1 MKTEKNRKTATKLCL
16 IQWSRFQHVQI
27 KLEGSTL
34 FTGINGSGKST
45 ILDAMTYLLT
55 GNRQFNKAAKDKDR
69 TVLGYVRGDTRSNG
83 KNRYLRIGE
92 VVSYIAMEFYSS
104 VDDNTFVTGVCMESP
119 NETDCKSYWFVL
131 PDTQMEEIHFADIH
145 GKTMYVYPR
154 NQLTVKGKTVKMSL
168 FLSQEKGVAQIL
180 RALGLRCDV
189 GKYRSKILKM
199 MAFNPEN
206 NIDKFIQDCVLEPGK
221 IDSLKELREQKRKFE
236 QLKEMFHN
244 LELSRQKLEILEKK
258 TEEYEVKNRNYQ
270 IRKLM
275 LCYQQLCDRR
285 EEKENIIFRM
295 RALEDKL
302 ASSKKRKSGIE
313 SRLEQAEERRRIA
326 ESDDLIGGVENSIR
340 ALEEQLRR
348 LGEEISA
355 NETALAALLRMKGQL
370 EGMETWI
377 EEEIDLEPS
386 DMENIRRLQN
396 GNVDE
401 NLKRES
407 FLRISRR
414 ILNFRQQLC
423 ENKVH
428 IRDDVARFSQDMATR
443 EQDIKNLESNKMVL
457 PPEIEMAK
465 QVIAQEFQRK
475 GIQTEVRVFA
485 ELVKELKD
493 ESWRAAIETF
503 LGRKR
508 FYIIVEGEYC
518 EEAMRI
524 LQDKKLHQA
533 NVVITDKLPETGEEP
548 RSVAELLSIPNIY
561 ARRYANYLLNGIHR
575 CESLEELHE
584 HPKGGLMKNG
594 MLAKSYAVSMM
605 ELKKTRFYLGSDAI
619 KLQLVRLKEEQE
631 EERKSL
637 EVSRNRLQQT
647 DERIEE
653 IDAVEWKAEYYDF
666 DAPKKLQ
673 QNRIQQDTLQ
683 GQKEGLENNPEFIAV
698 MEEVKQ
704 AKKQCKE
711 IQEERDGVVGDIRE
725 CEDGL
730 KQEREKQKTIAGEIY
745 EAEQNYEEM
754 RLRFLELE
762 SSMLE
767 EYQKLRSKSDSCLV
781 IKEKTVRNLEAEREN
796 CIKEMENLQVAY
808 AKLAEI
814 DLNRRGVSFIP
825 FYRGQLK
832 DISNIRLEEVS
843 AKLAEQAKA
852 LESAFM
858 NDFVAEINEMA
869 SNARTEID
877 LINRELKQLPF
888 GSDTYRFVME
898 EKADRKDFFRICRK
912 MEELGSSEFYLAGSR
927 MDEELEH
934 DIQSFMNVILEE
946 EDEEEYTDYRRYFT
960 YDMRISTNQGN
971 EEIEADLSRK
981 QGSASN
987 GEKQTPYF
995 IILAASLMQC
1005 YPKNNC
1011 CVRLAFIDEAFSA
1024 LSRERI
1030 EQMVRYFEENH
1041 FQVIYAAPP
1050 EKIGSIGT
1058 FIQSTVSLVIT
1069 GRYTNMIEG
1078 LVKVNG
1084 ISEQ

>member
-1 MKTEKNRKTATKLCL
+1 M
-16 IQWSRFQHVQI
+16 
-27 KLEGSTL
+27 
-34 FTGINGSGKST
+34 
-45 ILDAMTYLLT
+45 
-55 GNRQFNKAAKDKDR
+55 
-69 TVLGYVRGDTRSNG
+69 
-83 KNRYLRIGE
+83 
-92 VVSYIAMEFYSS
+92 
-104 VDDNTFVTGVCMESP
+104 DDNTFVTGVCMESP

-131 PDTQMEEIHFADIH
+131 SDTKMEEIRFADIQ
-145 GKTMYVYPR
+145 GKTMCVYPR
-154 NQLTVKGKTVKMSL
+154 NQLTVKGKTVKMSS
-168 FLSQEKGVAQIL
+168 FMPQEKGVAQIL

-221 IDSLKELREQKRKFE
+221 IDSLKELREQKHKFE
-236 QLKEMFHN
+236 QLKELFHN

-270 IRKLM
+270 IRELM
-275 LCYQQLCDRR
+275 LFYQQLCDRR

-302 ASSKKRKSGIE
+302 DSAKKRKLGIE

-326 ESDDLIGGVENSIR
+326 ESNDLIGGVENSIR

-348 LGEEISA
+348 LVEQISS

-370 EGMETWI
+370 EGLEKWI
-377 EEEIDLEPS
+377 KEEIDFEPS
-386 DMENIRRLQN
+386 DVENIRRLQDE
-396 GNVDE
+396 NVDE

-407 FLRISRR
+407 FLRISGR
-414 ILNFRQQLC
+414 ILNFRQQL
-423 ENKVH
+423 EEDKVH
-428 IRDDVARFSQDMATR
+428 IQDDVARFRKDMETR

-457 PPEIEMAK
+457 PPEIETAK
-465 QVIAQEFQRK
+465 EVIAREFQRK
-475 GIQTEVRVFA
+475 GIRTEVRVFA

-508 FYIIVEGEYC
+508 FYIIVEGAYC

-533 NVVITDKLPETGEEP
+533 NIVITDKLPEAGEEP
-548 RSVAELLSIPNIY
+548 GSAAELLSIPNIY

-575 CESLEELHE
+575 CESLGELHA
-584 HPKGGLMKNG
+584 HPRGGLMKNG

-605 ELKKTRFYLGSDAI
+605 DMKKTRFYLGSDAI
-619 KLQLVRLKEEQE
+619 KLQLAQLKEEQE

-637 EVSRNRLQQT
+637 EASRNRLQQT
-647 DERIEE
+647 SEKIKE
-653 IDAVEWKAEYYDF
+653 IDDVEWKEERYDF

-673 QNRIQQDTLQ
+673 QNRIQRDTLQ
-683 GQKEGLENNPEFIAV
+683 GQKEGLENNPEFMAV

-704 AKKQCKE
+704 AREQCKE
-711 IQEERDGVVGDIRE
+711 IQAERDEVVGDIRG

-730 KQEREKQKTIAGEIY
+730 KQEGEKQKTIAGEIY
-745 EAEQNYEEM
+745 EAKQNYEEM

-767 EYQKLRSKSDSCLV
+767 EYQRLRSKSDSCLV
-781 IKEKTVRNLEAEREN
+781 IKEKTVGNLRAERDN

-832 DISNIRLEEVS
+832 EISNARLEEVS
-843 AKLAEQAKA
+843 AKLAEQAKT

-858 NDFVAEINEMA
+858 NDFVAEINEMV

-960 YDMRISTNQGN
+960 YDMRISTNQGD

-1005 YPKNNC
+1005 YPKSNC

-1030 EQMVRYFEENH
+1030 EQMVHYFEENH

>member
-16 IQWSRFQHVQI
+16 IQWSRFQNVQI

-83 KNRYLRIGE
+83 KNRYLRAGE
-92 VVSYIAMEFYSS
+92 VVSYIAMEFYSP
-104 VDDNTFVTGVCMESP
+104 VDDNTFVAGVCMESP

-131 PDTQMEEIHFADIH
+131 PDTQMAEIGFTDIQ
-145 GKTMYVYPR
+145 GKTLYVYPR
-154 NQLTVKGKTVKMSL
+154 NQLTVKGKTVKMSQ
-168 FLSQEKGVAQIL
+168 FMSQEKGVAQTL

-189 GKYRSKILKM
+189 AKYRSKILKM

-221 IDSLKELREQKRKFE
+221 IDSLKELREQKQKFE
-236 QLKEMFHN
+236 QLKGMFHN

-270 IRKLM
+270 IRELM
-275 LCYQQLCDRR
+275 LSYQQLCDRR

-302 ASSKKRKSGIE
+302 DSDRKRKSGIE
-313 SRLEQAEERRRIA
+313 SRLEQAEERLRIA
-326 ESDDLIGGVENSIR
+326 ENNDLIGGVKDSIR
-340 ALEEQLRR
+340 ALKEQLQR
-348 LGEEISA
+348 LGEEIGA
-355 NETALAALLRMKGQL
+355 NETALAVLLRMKEQL
-370 EGMETWI
+370 EGMQIWMEK
-377 EEEIDLEPS
+377 EIDFMPS
-386 DMENIRRLQN
+386 DEENIRRLLDE
-396 GNVDE
+396 NVDE

-407 FLRISRR
+407 FLRISGK
-414 ILNFRQQLC
+414 ILNFRQQL
-423 ENKVH
+423 EEDKVH
-428 IRDDVARFSQDMATR
+428 TKDDITRFNQNIAAR
-443 EQDIKNLESNKMVL
+443 EQNIKELESNKMVL
-457 PPEIEMAK
+457 PQEIAAAK
-465 QVIAQEFQRK
+465 QVIVREFQK
-475 GIQTEVRVFA
+475 QGIRTEVRVFA
-485 ELVKELKD
+485 ELVKEIKD
-493 ESWRAAIETF
+493 ESWREAIETF

-508 FYIIVEGEYC
+508 FYIIVDGDCC
-518 EEAMRI
+518 EEAIQI
-524 LQDKKLHQA
+524 LQDKKLHRV
-533 NVVITDKLPETGEEP
+533 NVVITDKLPETDEEP
-548 RSVAELLSIPNIY
+548 GSVAELLSIPNIY

-575 CESLEELHE
+575 CELLEELHE

-605 ELKKTRFYLGSDAI
+605 DMKKTRFYLGADAI
-619 KLQLVRLKEEQE
+619 KLQLAQLREEQE
-631 EERKSL
+631 AERKSL
-637 EVSRNRLQQT
+637 EVSRNRLQLT
-647 DERIEE
+647 NERIKE
-653 IDAVEWKAEYYDF
+653 IDAVEWKAERYDF
-666 DAPKKLQ
+666 GAPKKMR
-673 QNRIQQDTLQ
+673 QNKIQRDTLQ
-683 GQKEGLENNPEFIAV
+683 GQKETLENNPEFMAV
-698 MEEVKQ
+698 MEEVRQ
-704 AKKQCKE
+704 AREQWKE
-711 IQEERDGVVGDIRE
+711 IQNERDEVVGDIRG

-730 KQEREKQKTIAGEIY
+730 KREREKQKTIAGEIY
-745 EAEQNYEEM
+745 EAKQNYEEM

-762 SSMLE
+762 SAMLE
-767 EYQKLRSKSDSCLV
+767 EYQKLRSRSDSCLV
-781 IKEKTVRNLEAEREN
+781 IKEKTVRNLGAEREN
-796 CIKEMENLQVAY
+796 CIKEMENLQMAY

-832 DISNIRLEEVS
+832 EISNIKIEEVS
-843 AKLAEQAKA
+843 VKLAQQAKT

-869 SNARTEID
+869 SNARAEIE

-888 GSDTYRFVME
+888 GSDTYQFLME

-912 MEELGSSEFYLAGSR
+912 MEELGPAEFYLAGSR

-934 DIQSFMNVILEE
+934 DIQSFMEVILEE

-960 YDMRISTNQGN
+960 YNMRISTNQGD
-971 EEIEADLSRK
+971 EEIESDLSRK

-1005 YPKNNC
+1005 YPKSNC

-1078 LVKVNG
+1078 LVKVNE
-1084 ISEQ
+1084 ISE

>member
-1 MKTEKNRKTATKLCL
+1 MKPEKNRKTATKLCL
-16 IQWSRFQHVQI
+16 IQWSRFQKVQI

-83 KNRYLRIGE
+83 KNRYLRAGE
-92 VVSYIAMEFYSS
+92 VVSYIAMEFYSP
-104 VDDNTFVTGVCMESP
+104 VDDNTFVAGVCMESP

-131 PDTQMEEIHFADIH
+131 PDTRMEEIGFAQIQ
-145 GKTMYVYPR
+145 GKTLYVYPR
-154 NQLTVKGKTVKMSL
+154 SQLTVKGKTVKMSL
-168 FLSQEKGVAQIL
+168 FMSQEKGVAQTL
-180 RALGLRCDV
+180 RALGLRCDA
-189 GKYRSKILKM
+189 GKYRGKILKM

-206 NIDKFIQDCVLEPGK
+206 NIDKFIQDCVLEPGR
-221 IDSLKELREQKRKFE
+221 IDSLKELREQKQKFE
-236 QLKEMFHN
+236 QLKGMFHN

-258 TEEYEVKNRNYQ
+258 TEEYEAKNRNYQ
-270 IRKLM
+270 IRELM
-275 LCYQQLCDRR
+275 LSYQRLCDRR
-285 EEKENIIFRM
+285 EEKENIAFRM

-302 ASSKKRKSGIE
+302 DSNRKRKAGIE
-313 SRLEQAEERRRIA
+313 GRLEQAEERRRIA
-326 ESDDLIGGVENSIR
+326 ESNDFIGGVENSIR

-348 LGEEISA
+348 LEEEIIA
-355 NETALAALLRMKGQL
+355 NEAALAELLRMKAQL
-370 EGMETWI
+370 EELQAWM
-377 EEEIDLEPS
+377 EEETGLDPS
-386 DMENIRRLQN
+386 DMENIRRLQDE
-396 GNVDE
+396 NVDE

-407 FLRISRR
+407 FLRASGK
-414 ILNFRQQLC
+414 ILGFRQRLG
-423 ENKVH
+423 EDKVH
-428 IRDDVARFSQDMATR
+428 MQDHIAQLRQDMAAR

-457 PPEIEMAK
+457 PQEIEAAR
-465 QVIAQEFQRK
+465 QVIAQELQRR
-475 GIQTEVRVFA
+475 GIRTEVRVFA

-508 FYIIVEGEYC
+508 FFIIVEGEYC
-518 EEAMRI
+518 VEAMRI

-548 RSVAELLSIPNIY
+548 GSVAELLSIPNIY

-594 MLAKSYAVSMM
+594 MLAKSYAVTRM
-605 ELKKTRFYLGSDAI
+605 EMKKTRFYLGAAAI
-619 KLQLVRLKEEQE
+619 KLQLARLKEEQE
-631 EERKSL
+631 AEGKCL
-637 EVSRNRLQQT
+637 EGSRNRLRQAE
-647 DERIEE
+647 ERIKE
-653 IDAVEWKAEYYDF
+653 IDAVEWKAERYDF
-666 DAPKKLQ
+666 GAPGKIR
-673 QNRIQQDTLQ
+673 QNRIERDSLQ
-683 GQKEGLENNPEFIAV
+683 GQKEKLENNPEFMAV
-698 MEEVKQ
+698 MEEVTQ
-704 AKKQCKE
+704 AREQCKA
-711 IQEERDGVVGDIRE
+711 IQKERDEVIGDIRG

-730 KQEREKQKTIAGEIY
+730 KQEGEKQKAIAGEIY

-754 RLRFLELE
+754 RLAFLELE
-762 SSMLE
+762 SAMLE
-767 EYQKLRSKSDSCLV
+767 EYQKLRSRSDSCLV
-781 IKEKTVRNLEAEREN
+781 IKEKTVRNLGAEREN
-796 CIKEMENLQVAY
+796 CIKEMENLQMAY
-808 AKLAEI
+808 ARLAEI
-814 DLNRRGVSFIP
+814 DLSRRGVSFIP
-825 FYRGQLK
+825 FYRAQLK
-832 DISNIRLEEVS
+832 EISNVRLEEVS
-843 AKLAEQAKA
+843 ARLAEQAKT

-858 NDFVAEINEMA
+858 NDFVAEINEMV
-869 SNARTEID
+869 SNARTEIE

-898 EKADRKDFFRICRK
+898 EKADRKDFFRICRR

-927 MDEELEH
+927 TDEELEH
-934 DIQSFMNVILEE
+934 DIQSFMNVILDE

-960 YDMRISTNQGN
+960 YDMRISTNQGD

-1005 YPKNNC
+1005 YPKSNC

-1030 EQMVRYFEENH
+1030 EQMVRYFEENN

-1050 EKIGSIGT
+1050 EKIGSIGA

-1078 LVKVNG
+1078 LVKANG
-1084 ISEQ
+1084 VSGQ

>member
-1 MKTEKNRKTATKLCL
+1 MKTEKNRETATKLCL
-16 IQWSRFQHVQI
+16 IQWSRFQNVQI

-83 KNRYLRIGE
+83 KNRYLRAGE
-92 VVSYIAMEFYSS
+92 VVSYIAMEFYSP
-104 VDDNTFVTGVCMESP
+104 VDDNTFVAGVCMESP

-131 PDTQMEEIHFADIH
+131 PDTQMAEIGFTDIQ
-145 GKTMYVYPR
+145 GKTLYVYPR
-154 NQLTVKGKTVKMSL
+154 NQLTVKGKTVKMSQ
-168 FLSQEKGVAQIL
+168 FMSQEKGVAQTL

-189 GKYRSKILKM
+189 AKYRSKILKM

-221 IDSLKELREQKRKFE
+221 IDSLKELREQKQKFE
-236 QLKEMFHN
+236 QLKGMFHN

-270 IRKLM
+270 IRELM
-275 LCYQQLCDRR
+275 LSYQQLCDRR

-302 ASSKKRKSGIE
+302 DSDRKRKSGIE
-313 SRLEQAEERRRIA
+313 SRLEQAEERLRIA
-326 ESDDLIGGVENSIR
+326 ENNDLIGGVKDSIR
-340 ALEEQLRR
+340 ALKEQLQR
-348 LGEEISA
+348 LGEEIGA
-355 NETALAALLRMKGQL
+355 NETALAVLLRMKEQL
-370 EGMETWI
+370 EGMQIWMEKD
-377 EEEIDLEPS
+377 IDFMPS
-386 DMENIRRLQN
+386 DEENIRRLLDE
-396 GNVDE
+396 NVDE

-407 FLRISRR
+407 FLRISGK
-414 ILNFRQQLC
+414 ILNFRQQL
-423 ENKVH
+423 EEDKVH
-428 IRDDVARFSQDMATR
+428 TKDDITRFNQNIAAR
-443 EQDIKNLESNKMVL
+443 EQNIKELESNKMVL
-457 PPEIEMAK
+457 PQEIAAAK
-465 QVIAQEFQRK
+465 QVIVREFQK
-475 GIQTEVRVFA
+475 QGIRTEVRVFA
-485 ELVKELKD
+485 ELVKEIKD
-493 ESWRAAIETF
+493 ESWREAIETF

-508 FYIIVEGEYC
+508 FYIIVDGDCC
-518 EEAMRI
+518 EEAIQI
-524 LQDKKLHQA
+524 LQDKKLHRV
-533 NVVITDKLPETGEEP
+533 NVVITDKLPAADEEP
-548 RSVAELLSIPNIY
+548 GSVAELLSIPNIY

-575 CESLEELHE
+575 CESLKELHE

-605 ELKKTRFYLGSDAI
+605 DMKKTRFYLGADAI
-619 KLQLVRLKEEQE
+619 KLQLAQLREEQE
-631 EERKSL
+631 AERKSL
-637 EVSRNRLQQT
+637 EVSRNRLQLT
-647 DERIEE
+647 NERIKE
-653 IDAVEWKAEYYDF
+653 IDAVEWKAERYDF
-666 DAPKKLQ
+666 GAPKKMR
-673 QNRIQQDTLQ
+673 QNKIQRDTLQ
-683 GQKEGLENNPEFIAV
+683 GQKETLENNPEFMAV
-698 MEEVKQ
+698 MEEVRQ
-704 AKKQCKE
+704 AREQWKE
-711 IQEERDGVVGDIRE
+711 IQNERDEVVGDIRG

-730 KQEREKQKTIAGEIY
+730 KREREKQKTIAGEIY
-745 EAEQNYEEM
+745 EAKQNYEEM

-762 SSMLE
+762 SAMLE
-767 EYQKLRSKSDSCLV
+767 EYQKLRSRSDSCLV
-781 IKEKTVRNLEAEREN
+781 IKEKTVRNLGAEREN
-796 CIKEMENLQVAY
+796 CIKEMENLQMAY

-832 DISNIRLEEVS
+832 EISNIKIEEVS
-843 AKLAEQAKA
+843 VKLAQQAKT

-869 SNARTEID
+869 SNARAEIE

-888 GSDTYRFVME
+888 GSDTYQFLME

-912 MEELGSSEFYLAGSR
+912 MEELGSAEFYLAGSR

-934 DIQSFMNVILEE
+934 DIQSFMEVILEE

-960 YDMRISTNQGN
+960 YNMRISTNQGD
-971 EEIEADLSRK
+971 EEIESDLSRK

-1005 YPKNNC
+1005 YPKSNC

-1078 LVKVNG
+1078 LVKVNE
-1084 ISEQ
+1084 ISE

>member
-1 MKTEKNRKTATKLCL
+1 MKPEKNRKTATKLCL
-16 IQWSRFQHVQI
+16 IQWSRFQKVQI

-83 KNRYLRIGE
+83 KNRYLRAGE
-92 VVSYIAMEFYSS
+92 VVSYIAMEFYSP

-131 PDTQMEEIHFADIH
+131 PDTQMEEIGFADIQ
-145 GKTMYVYPR
+145 GKTMCVYPR

-168 FLSQEKGVAQIL
+168 FMAQEKGVAQVL

-221 IDSLKELREQKRKFE
+221 IDSLKELREQKQKFE

-258 TEEYEVKNRNYQ
+258 TEEYEVKDKNYR
-270 IRKLM
+270 IRELM
-275 LCYQQLCDRR
+275 LSYQQLCDRR
-285 EEKENIIFRM
+285 QEKENIIFRM

-302 ASSKKRKSGIE
+302 DSDRKRKAGIE

-326 ESDDLIGGVENSIR
+326 ESNDIIGGVKNSIR

-348 LGEEISA
+348 LVEEISE

-370 EGMETWI
+370 EALETWI

-386 DMENIRRLQN
+386 DVENIRRLQN
-396 GNVDE
+396 ENVDE

-407 FLRISRR
+407 FLRISGR
-414 ILNFRQQLC
+414 ILNFRQQLW
-423 ENKVH
+423 ENRVH
-428 IRDDVARFSQDMATR
+428 IQDDVVRFKQDMVTR
-443 EQDIKNLESNKMVL
+443 EKDIKNLESNKMVL
-457 PPEIEMAK
+457 PPEIESAK

-475 GIQTEVRVFA
+475 GIQMEVRVLA

-548 RSVAELLSIPNIY
+548 GSAAELLSIPNIY
-561 ARRYANYLLNGIHR
+561 AKRYANYLLNGIHR
-575 CESLEELHE
+575 CESLAELHE

-605 ELKKTRFYLGSDAI
+605 DLKKTRFYLGADAI
-619 KLQLVRLKEEQE
+619 KLQLAQLKEEQE
-631 EERKSL
+631 AQRKNL
-637 EVSRNRLQQT
+637 EINWNRLQQT
-647 DERIEE
+647 DERIKE
-653 IDAVEWKAEYYDF
+653 IDAVEWKAERYDF
-666 DAPKKLQ
+666 GAPKKLQ
-673 QNRIQQDTLQ
+673 QNRIQQDALQ
-683 GQKEGLENNPEFIAV
+683 GQKEGLENNPEFIAI
-698 MEEVKQ
+698 MEEVNRAREQ
-704 AKKQCKE
+704 YKE
-711 IQEERDGVVGDIRE
+711 IQEERDKVVGDIRG

-730 KQEREKQKTIAGEIY
+730 KQEKEKQKSIAGEIY
-745 EAEQNYEEM
+745 EAEQNYEEK
-754 RLRFLELE
+754 RFRHLELE
-762 SSMLE
+762 SLMLE
-767 EYQKLRSKSDSCLV
+767 EYRKLRSKSDSCLV
-781 IKEKTVRNLEAEREN
+781 IKEKTVRNLWTEREN

-814 DLNRRGVSFIP
+814 DLNRRGVAFIP

-832 DISNIRLEEVS
+832 EISNVRLEEVY
-843 AKLAEQAKA
+843 AKLEEQAKT

-858 NDFVAEINEMA
+858 NDFVAEINEMV

-960 YDMRISTNQGN
+960 YDMRISTNQGD

-1005 YPKNNC
+1005 YPKSNC

-1078 LVKVNG
+1078 LVKGNG

>member
-1 MKTEKNRKTATKLCL
+1 MKPEKNRKTATKLCL
-16 IQWSRFQHVQI
+16 IQWSRFQNVQI
-27 KLEGSTL
+27 RLEGSTL

-83 KNRYLRIGE
+83 KSRYLRSGE
-92 VVSYIAMEFYSS
+92 VVSYIAMEFHSP

-119 NETDCKSYWFVL
+119 SETDCKSYWFVL
-131 PDTQMEEIHFADIH
+131 PDTQMEEIGFAKIQ

-154 NQLTVKGKTVKMSL
+154 NQLTVKGKTVKMSS
-168 FLSQEKGVAQIL
+168 FLSQEKGVAQTL
-180 RALGLRCDV
+180 RALGLRCDA
-189 GKYRSKILKM
+189 GKYRSKLLKM

-206 NIDKFIQDCVLEPGK
+206 NIDKFIQECVLEPGK
-221 IDSLKELREQKRKFE
+221 IDSLKELREQKQKFE
-236 QLKEMFHN
+236 QLKAMFHN
-244 LELSRQKLEILEKK
+244 LELSRRKLEILEKK
-258 TEEYEVKNRNYQ
+258 TEEYETKNRNYQ
-270 IRKLM
+270 IRELM
-275 LCYQQLCDRR
+275 LFYQQLCDRR

-295 RALEDKL
+295 KALEDKL
-302 ASSKKRKSGIE
+302 DSNKKRKAGIE

-326 ESDDLIGGVENSIR
+326 ESNDLIGGVENSIR
-340 ALEEQLRR
+340 ALEEQLRY
-348 LGEEISA
+348 LEDEISA
-355 NETALAALLRMKGQL
+355 NETALAALLRLKGQL
-370 EGMETWI
+370 EGLQTR
-377 EEEIDLEPS
+377 LEKEVAFELA
-386 DMENIRRLQN
+386 DRENIRRLEDEN
-396 GNVDE
+396 ADE

-407 FLRISRR
+407 FLRTSDK
-414 ILNFRQQLC
+414 ILNFRQRLG
-423 ENKVH
+423 EDKVH
-428 IRDDVARFSQDMATR
+428 IKDDIDRLKRSMAARG
-443 EQDIKNLESNKMVL
+443 QDIKDLESNKMVL
-457 PPEIEMAK
+457 PQEIEAAK
-465 QVIAQEFQRK
+465 QAIARELQRK
-475 GIQTEVRVFA
+475 GIRTEVRVFA
-485 ELVKELKD
+485 ELVKEFRD

-533 NVVITDKLPETGEEP
+533 NVVITDRLPETDEEP
-548 RSVAELLSIPNIY
+548 GSAAELLSIPNIY

-605 ELKKTRFYLGSDAI
+605 DMKKTRFYLGADAI
-619 KLQLVRLKEEQE
+619 KLQLAQLKEEQKE
-631 EERKSL
+631 EEKSL
-637 EVSRNRLQQT
+637 RDSRNRLQQT
-647 DERIEE
+647 DERIKE
-653 IDAVEWKAEYYDF
+653 IDAVEWKAERYDF
-666 DAPKKLQ
+666 EAPGKIRKNKIQLDAL
-673 QNRIQQDTLQ
+673 L
-683 GQKEGLENNPEFIAV
+683 GQKEALENNPEFMAV

-704 AKKQCKE
+704 AREQCKE
-711 IQEERDGVVGDIRE
+711 IQKERDQAVGDIRG

-730 KQEREKQKTIAGEIY
+730 EQEREKQKTIAGEIY

-754 RLRFLELE
+754 RLTFLELE
-762 SSMLE
+762 SAMLE

-781 IKEKTVRNLEAEREN
+781 IKKKTVDNLRNEREN
-796 CIKEMENLQVAY
+796 CIKDMEDLQVAY

-832 DISNIRLEEVS
+832 EISNVRLEEVS
-843 AKLAEQAKA
+843 ARLAEQAKT

-858 NDFVAEINEMA
+858 NDFVAEINEMV
-869 SNARTEID
+869 SNARTEIE

-960 YDMRISTNQGN
+960 YDMRISTNQGD

-1005 YPKNNC
+1005 YPKSNC

-1078 LVKVNG
+1078 LVKMNEL
-1084 ISEQ
+1084 SNQ

>member
-1 MKTEKNRKTATKLCL
+1 MEKNRKTATKLCL
-16 IQWSRFQHVQI
+16 IQWSRFQNVQI

-55 GNRQFNKAAKDKDR
+55 GNRQFNKAAKDRDR

-83 KNRYLRIGE
+83 KNRYLRTGE
-92 VVSYIAMEFYSS
+92 VVSYVAMEFYSP
-104 VDDNTFVTGVCMESP
+104 VDDNTFVAGVCMESP
-119 NETDCKSYWFVL
+119 NETDCRSYWFVL
-131 PDTQMEEIHFADIH
+131 PDTRVKEIGFADIQ
-145 GKTMYVYPR
+145 GRTLYVYPR
-154 NQLTVKGKTVKMSL
+154 NQLTVKGKSVKMSL
-168 FLSQEKGVAQIL
+168 FMSQEKGIAQIL
-180 RALGLRCDV
+180 RALGLRCDAQ
-189 GKYRSKILKM
+189 KYRGKLLKM

-221 IDSLKELREQKRKFE
+221 IDSLKELREQKQKFE
-236 QLKEMFHN
+236 QLKGMFHN
-244 LELSRQKLEILEKK
+244 LELSKKKLEELEKK
-258 TEEYEVKNRNYQ
+258 TEEYEAKNRNYQ
-270 IRKLM
+270 IRELM
-275 LCYQQLCDRR
+275 LSYQQLCDRK

-295 RALEDKL
+295 RALEERLDS
-302 ASSKKRKSGIE
+302 AEKRKAGIE

-326 ESDDLIGGVENSIR
+326 ENNDLIGGVENSIR

-348 LGEEISA
+348 LKEEINE
-355 NETALAALLRMKGQL
+355 NETGLAALLRMKGQL
-370 EGMETWI
+370 EELETRLS
-377 EEEIDLEPS
+377 EKVELEPS
-386 DMENIRRLQN
+386 DADTIRRLQDE
-396 GNVDE
+396 NVDE

-407 FLRISRR
+407 FLRISGK
-414 ILNFRQQLC
+414 ILDFRQQLGAD
-423 ENKVH
+423 KVH
-428 IRDDVARFSQDMATR
+428 LQDEVMQLQRDMEDR
-443 EQDIKNLESNKMVL
+443 EKDIKNLESNRMVL
-457 PPEIEMAK
+457 PPEVESAK
-465 QVIAQEFQRK
+465 QVIVSEFQRK
-475 GIQTEVRVFA
+475 GIKTDVRVFA

-493 ESWRAAIETF
+493 EAWRAAIETF

-508 FYIIVEGEYC
+508 FYIIVEGAYC

-524 LQDKKLHQA
+524 LQDKKLYQA
-533 NVVITDKLPETGEEP
+533 NVVITDRLPETEVESG
-548 RSVAELLSIPNIY
+548 SVAELLSIPNIY

-594 MLAKSYAVSMM
+594 MLAKSYAVSVMN
-605 ELKKTRFYLGSDAI
+605 LKKTRFYLGADAI
-619 KLQLVRLKEEQE
+619 RLQLIQLRKEQE
-631 EERKSL
+631 EEGKNL
-637 EVSRNRLQQT
+637 EARRSRLCET
-647 DERIEE
+647 EEEIKE
-653 IDAVEWKAEYYDF
+653 IDAVEWKAERYDF
-666 DAPKKLQ
+666 AAPNKLHQ
-673 QNRIQQDTLQ
+673 SMKQQDILRS
-683 GQKEGLENNPEFIAV
+683 QKESLENDPEFMAV
-698 MEEVKQ
+698 MEEVKR
-704 AKKQCKE
+704 AREQCKE
-711 IQEERDGVVGDIRE
+711 IQAERDEAVGDIGR
-725 CEDGL
+725 CEERL
-730 KQEREKQKTIAGEIY
+730 KDEREKQKTIAGEIY
-745 EAEQNYEEM
+745 EAEQDYEEM
-754 RLRFLELE
+754 RIRFLELE
-762 SSMLE
+762 SAMLE
-767 EYQKLRSKSDSCLV
+767 EYQRLRSKSDSCLV
-781 IKEKTVRNLEAEREN
+781 IKEKTVKNLAAEREN
-796 CIKEMENLQVAY
+796 TIKEMENLQMAY
-808 AKLAEI
+808 ARLAEI

-832 DISNIRLEEVS
+832 EISNVRLEEVS
-843 AKLAEQAKA
+843 EKLAEQAKT

-858 NDFVAEINEMA
+858 NDFVAEINEMVSA
-869 SNARTEID
+869 ARTEIE

-912 MEELGSSEFYLAGSR
+912 LEELGSAEFYLAGSR

-934 DIQSFMNVILEE
+934 DIQNFMNVILEE

-960 YDMRISTNQGN
+960 YDMRISTNQGD

-1005 YPKNNC
+1005 YPKTTC

-1050 EKIGSIGT
+1050 EKIGSIGS

-1078 LVKVNG
+1078 LVKADG
-1084 ISEQ
+1084 ISG

>member
-1 MKTEKNRKTATKLCL
+1 M
-16 IQWSRFQHVQI
+16 
-27 KLEGSTL
+27 L
-34 FTGINGSGKST
+34 F
-45 ILDAMTYLLT
+45 
-55 GNRQFNKAAKDKDR
+55 
-69 TVLGYVRGDTRSNG
+69 
-83 KNRYLRIGE
+83 
-92 VVSYIAMEFYSS
+92 
-104 VDDNTFVTGVCMESP
+104 
-119 NETDCKSYWFVL
+119 
-131 PDTQMEEIHFADIH
+131 
-145 GKTMYVYPR
+145 
-154 NQLTVKGKTVKMSL
+154 
-168 FLSQEKGVAQIL
+168 
-180 RALGLRCDV
+180 
-189 GKYRSKILKM
+189 
-199 MAFNPEN
+199 
-206 NIDKFIQDCVLEPGK
+206 
-221 IDSLKELREQKRKFE
+221 
-236 QLKEMFHN
+236 
-244 LELSRQKLEILEKK
+244 
-258 TEEYEVKNRNYQ
+258 
-270 IRKLM
+270 
-275 LCYQQLCDRR
+275 YQQLCDRR

-295 RALEDKL
+295 NALEEKL
-302 ASSKKRKSGIE
+302 ESNKRRKAGIE

-326 ESDDLIGGVENSIR
+326 ESNDLIGGVENSIH

-348 LGEEISA
+348 LGEEIRA
-355 NETALAALLRMKGQL
+355 DETALAALLRMKAQL
-370 EGMETWI
+370 EELQTWI
-377 EEEIDLEPS
+377 EKEIDLEPS
-386 DMENIRRLQN
+386 DMENLKRLQDE
-396 GNVDE
+396 NVDE

-407 FLRISRR
+407 FLRVSGK
-414 ILNFRQQLC
+414 ILNFRQQLG
-423 ENKVH
+423 EDKVH
-428 IRDDVARFSQDMATR
+428 IQDHVARLRQDMAAR

-457 PPEIEMAK
+457 PQEIEAAR

-475 GIQTEVRVFA
+475 GIRAEVRVFA

-508 FYIIVEGEYC
+508 FFIIVEGEYC
-518 EEAMRI
+518 GEAMRI

-533 NVVITDKLPETGEEP
+533 NVVITDKLPETGVEP
-548 RSVAELLSIPNIY
+548 GSAAELLSIPNIY

-605 ELKKTRFYLGSDAI
+605 DMKKTRFYLGADAI
-619 KLQLVRLKEEQE
+619 RLQLAQLREEQE
-631 EERKSL
+631 AERKSL
-637 EVSRNRLQQT
+637 ADSQARLQQT
-647 DERIEE
+647 DERTKN
-653 IDAVEWKAEYYDF
+653 IDAVEWKAERYDF
-666 DAPKKLQ
+666 GVPQKIQ
-673 QNRIQQDTLQ
+673 QNRIQWDSLQ
-683 GQKEGLENNPEFIAV
+683 GQKEKLENNPEFMAV
-698 MEEVKQ
+698 MEEVRLAREQ
-704 AKKQCKE
+704 WKE
-711 IQEERDGVVGDIRE
+711 IQKERDEAVGDIRG
-725 CEDGL
+725 CEEGL
-730 KQEREKQKTIAGEIY
+730 KQEKEKQKTIAGEIF
-745 EAEQNYEEM
+745 EAEQNYEEK
-754 RLRFLELE
+754 RLTFLELE
-762 SSMLE
+762 SPMLE

-781 IKEKTVRNLEAEREN
+781 IKEKTVRNLGAEREA

-832 DISNIRLEEVS
+832 EISNVRLEEVS
-843 AKLAEQAKA
+843 ARLAEQAKT

-858 NDFVAEINEMA
+858 NDFVAEINEMV
-869 SNARTEID
+869 SNARTEIE

-898 EKADRKDFFRICRK
+898 EKADRKDFFRICRR

-934 DIQSFMNVILEE
+934 DIQSFMDAILEE

-960 YDMRISTNQGN
+960 YDMRISTNQGD
-971 EEIEADLSRK
+971 EAIEADLSRK

-1005 YPKNNC
+1005 YPKSNC

-1030 EQMVRYFEENH
+1030 EQMVRYLEENH

-1050 EKIGSIGT
+1050 EKIGSIGA

-1084 ISEQ
+1084 ASEQ

>member
-16 IQWSRFQHVQI
+16 IQWSRFQNVQI

-83 KNRYLRIGE
+83 KNRYLRAGE
-92 VVSYIAMEFYSS
+92 VVSYIAMEFYSPVEDS
-104 VDDNTFVTGVCMESP
+104 TFVTGVCMESP

-131 PDTQMEEIHFADIH
+131 PDTQMEEIGFADIQ
-145 GKTMYVYPR
+145 GKTMFVYPR

-168 FLSQEKGVAQIL
+168 FMSQEKGVAQTL

-206 NIDKFIQDCVLEPGK
+206 NIDRFIQDCVLEPGK
-221 IDSLKELREQKRKFE
+221 IDSLKELREQKQKFE
-236 QLKEMFHN
+236 QLKGMFHN

-270 IRKLM
+270 IRELM
-275 LCYQQLCDRR
+275 LSYQQLCDRR

-302 ASSKKRKSGIE
+302 DSDRKRKSGIE

-326 ESDDLIGGVENSIR
+326 ENNDLIGGVEDSIH
-340 ALEEQLRR
+340 ALEEQLQR
-348 LGEEISA
+348 LGEEIGA
-355 NETALAALLRMKGQL
+355 NETALVALLRMKGQL
-370 EGMETWI
+370 EGMQTWM
-377 EEEIDLEPS
+377 EKEIDLAPS
-386 DMENIRRLQN
+386 DVENIRRLQDE
-396 GNVDE
+396 NVDD

-407 FLRISRR
+407 FLRVSDK
-414 ILNFRQQLC
+414 ILNLRQQL
-423 ENKVH
+423 EEDKVH
-428 IRDDVARFSQDMATR
+428 TRDDITRFNQNIAAR
-443 EQDIKNLESNKMVL
+443 EQNIKELESNKMVM
-457 PPEIEMAK
+457 PQEIEAAK
-465 QVIAQEFQRK
+465 QVIAREFQKK
-475 GIQTEVRVFA
+475 GIRTEVRVFA
-485 ELVKELKD
+485 ELVKEIKD
-493 ESWRAAIETF
+493 ESWRGAIETF

-508 FYIIVEGEYC
+508 FYIIVDGDYC
-518 EEAMRI
+518 EEAIRI
-524 LQDKKLHQA
+524 LQDKKLHQV

-548 RSVAELLSIPNIY
+548 GSAAELLSIPNIY

-605 ELKKTRFYLGSDAI
+605 DMKKTRFYLGTDAI
-619 KLQLVRLKEEQE
+619 KLQLAQLREEQE
-631 EERKSL
+631 AERKRL
-637 EVSRNRLQQT
+637 EASRNCLRLT
-647 DERIEE
+647 SERIKE
-653 IDAVEWKAEYYDF
+653 IDAVEWKTEHYDF
-666 DAPKKLQ
+666 GAPKKMR
-673 QNRIQQDTLQ
+673 QNRIQKDTLQ
-683 GQKEGLENNPEFIAV
+683 GQKEALENNPEFMAV
-698 MEEVKQ
+698 MEEVRQ
-704 AKKQCKE
+704 AREQCKE
-711 IQEERDGVVGDIRE
+711 IQNERDEVVGDIRG

-730 KQEREKQKTIAGEIY
+730 KLEREKQKTIAGEIY
-745 EAEQNYEEM
+745 EAENNYEEM

-762 SSMLE
+762 SAMLE
-767 EYQKLRSKSDSCLV
+767 EYQKLRSRSDSCLV
-781 IKEKTVRNLEAEREN
+781 IKEKTVRNLGAERES
-796 CIKEMENLQVAY
+796 CIKEMENLQMAY

-832 DISNIRLEEVS
+832 EISNIRLEEVS
-843 AKLAEQAKA
+843 VKLAQQAKT

-858 NDFVAEINEMA
+858 NDFVAEINEMV
-869 SNARTEID
+869 SNARTEIE

-927 MDEELEH
+927 TDEELEH
-934 DIQSFMNVILEE
+934 DIQSFMEVILEE

-960 YDMRISTNQGN
+960 YDMRISTNQGD

-1005 YPKNNC
+1005 YPKSNC

-1078 LVKVNG
+1078 LVKANE
-1084 ISEQ
+1084 ISNQ

>member
-1 MKTEKNRKTATKLCL
+1 MKSEMNRKTATKLCL
-16 IQWSRFQHVQI
+16 IQWSRFQNVQI

-69 TVLGYVRGDTRSNG
+69 TVLGYVRGDTKSNG
-83 KNRYLRIGE
+83 KSRYLRTGE
-92 VVSYIAMEFYSS
+92 VVSYIAMEFYSP
-104 VDDNTFVTGVCMESP
+104 VEDGTFVTGVCMESP

-131 PDTQMEEIHFADIH
+131 PDTRMEEIGFADIQ
-145 GKTMYVYPR
+145 GKTMCVYPR
-154 NQLTVKGKTVKMSL
+154 NQLTVKGKAVKMSL
-168 FLSQEKGVAQIL
+168 FMSPEKGVAQTL
-180 RALGLRCDV
+180 RALGLRCDA
-189 GKYRSKILKM
+189 GKYRGKILKM
-199 MAFNPEN
+199 MAFDPDN

-221 IDSLKELREQKRKFE
+221 IDSLKELREQKQKFE
-236 QLKEMFHN
+236 QLKEMFRN

-270 IRKLM
+270 IRELM
-275 LCYQQLCDRR
+275 LFYQQLCDRR

-295 RALEDKL
+295 RAIEEKL
-302 ASSKKRKSGIE
+302 DSDRKRKTGIE
-313 SRLEQAEERRRIA
+313 NRLAQAEERRRIA
-326 ESDDLIGGVENSIR
+326 ENNDLIGGVEDSIR

-348 LGEEISA
+348 LEEEISV
-355 NETALAALLRMKGQL
+355 NETALAALLRLKGQL
-370 EGMETWI
+370 EELQTWI
-377 EEEIDLEPS
+377 GKEIDLEPS
-386 DMENIRRLQN
+386 DMESLRRLQDE
-396 GNVDE
+396 NVDE

-407 FLRISRR
+407 FLRVSDK
-414 ILNFRQQLC
+414 ILNFRQQLG
-423 ENKVH
+423 EDKVH
-428 IRDDVARFSQDMATR
+428 LQDHVARLRQDMEAR

-457 PPEIEMAK
+457 PQEIEAAK
-465 QVIAQEFQRK
+465 QVIARELQKK
-475 GIQTEVRVFA
+475 GIRTEVRVFA
-485 ELVKELKD
+485 ELVKEITD
-493 ESWRAAIETF
+493 ESWRGAIETF

-508 FYIIVEGEYC
+508 FYIIVEGKYC
-518 EEAMRI
+518 REAMRI

-548 RSVAELLSIPNIY
+548 GSAAELLSIPNIY

-605 ELKKTRFYLGSDAI
+605 DMKKTRFYLGSDAI
-619 KLQLVRLKEEQE
+619 KLQLAQLKEEQE
-631 EERKSL
+631 ADRKSL
-637 EVSRNRLQQT
+637 EASRNRLQLT
-647 DERIEE
+647 DERIKEV
-653 IDAVEWKAEYYDF
+653 DAVEWKAERYDF
-666 DAPKKLQ
+666 DAPKKMQ
-673 QNRIQQDTLQ
+673 QNRIQRDNLQ
-683 GQKEGLENNPEFIAV
+683 GQKEGLENNPEFMAV
-698 MEEVKQ
+698 MEEVRQ
-704 AKKQCKE
+704 AREQCKE
-711 IQEERDGVVGDIRE
+711 IQEERDEVIGDIRG

-730 KQEREKQKTIAGEIY
+730 KLEREKQKTIAGEIY
-745 EAEQNYEEM
+745 EAQQNYEEK
-754 RLRFLELE
+754 RLAFLELE

-767 EYQKLRSKSDSCLV
+767 EYQKLRARLDSCLV
-781 IKEKTVRNLEAEREN
+781 IKKKTVDNLKTERDN
-796 CIKEMENLQVAY
+796 CIREMENLQMAY

-832 DISNIRLEEVS
+832 EISNVRLEEVS
-843 AKLAEQAKA
+843 ARLAEQAKT

-858 NDFVAEINEMA
+858 NDFVAEINEMV
-869 SNARTEID
+869 SNARMEIE

-898 EKADRKDFFRICRK
+898 EKADRKDFFRICRR

-927 MDEELEH
+927 ADEELEH

-946 EDEEEYTDYRRYFT
+946 EDEEEYTDYRKYFT
-960 YDMRISTNQGN
+960 YDMRISTNQGD

-1078 LVKVNG
+1078 LVKMNG
-1084 ISEQ
+1084 TSGQ

>member
-1 MKTEKNRKTATKLCL
+1 MKSEKNRKTATKLCL
-16 IQWSRFQHVQI
+16 IQWSRFQNVQI

-45 ILDAMTYLLT
+45 VLDAMTYLLT

-83 KNRYLRIGE
+83 KNRYLRSGE
-92 VVSYIAMEFYSS
+92 VVSYIAMEFYSP
-104 VDDNTFVTGVCMESP
+104 VDDNTFVAGVCMESP

-131 PDTQMEEIHFADIH
+131 PETQMEEIGFAKIQ

-154 NQLTVKGKTVKMSL
+154 NQLTVKGKAVKMSS
-168 FLSQEKGVAQIL
+168 FLSQEKGVAQTL
-180 RALGLRCDV
+180 RALGLRCDA
-189 GKYRSKILKM
+189 GKYRNKILKM

-221 IDSLKELREQKRKFE
+221 IDSLKELREQKHKFE

-258 TEEYEVKNRNYQ
+258 TQEYEVKNRNYR
-270 IRKLM
+270 IRELM
-275 LCYQQLCDRR
+275 LSYQQLCDRR

-295 RALEDKL
+295 KALENKLNSDKN
-302 ASSKKRKSGIE
+302 RKSGIE
-313 SRLEQAEERRRIA
+313 SRLEEAEERRRIA
-326 ESDDLIGGVENSIR
+326 ENNDIIGGVENSIR
-340 ALEEQLRR
+340 ALEEQLRH
-348 LGEEISA
+348 LGDEISA

-370 EGMETWI
+370 EGLQTWI
-377 EEEIDLEPS
+377 GKEIDFEPS
-386 DMENIRRLQN
+386 DMENIRRLQDE
-396 GNVDE
+396 NVDAD
-401 NLKRES
+401 LKRES
-407 FLRISRR
+407 FLRASDKV
-414 ILNFRQQLC
+414 LNFRQQLG
-423 ENKVH
+423 EDKVH
-428 IRDDVARFSQDMATR
+428 LQDDIVKFRQDMAAR

-457 PPEIEMAK
+457 PKEIEEAK
-465 QVIAQEFQRK
+465 RVIAQEFQRK
-475 GIQTEVRVFA
+475 GIKTEVRVFA
-485 ELVKELKD
+485 ELVKEFKD

-548 RSVAELLSIPNIY
+548 GSAAELLSVPNIY

-594 MLAKSYAVSMM
+594 MLAKSYAVSIMDM
-605 ELKKTRFYLGSDAI
+605 KKTRFYLGADAI
-619 KLQLVRLKEEQE
+619 RLQLAQLKAEQE
-631 EERKSL
+631 AERKSL
-637 EVSRNRLQQT
+637 EESRNRLRQT
-647 DERIEE
+647 DERIKE
-653 IDAVEWKAEYYDF
+653 IDAVEWKAERYDF
-666 DAPKKLQ
+666 DVPEKIRR
-673 QNRIQQDTLQ
+673 NRMRRDTLQ
-683 GQKEGLENNPEFIAV
+683 GQKDGLENNPEFMAV
-698 MEEVKQ
+698 MEEVRQ
-704 AKKQCKE
+704 AREQCKE
-711 IQEERDGVVGDIRE
+711 IQKERDEVVGDIRG

-730 KQEREKQKTIAGEIY
+730 KQEREKQKTISGEIY
-745 EAEQNYEEM
+745 EAEQSYEEM
-754 RLRFLELE
+754 RLTLLELE
-762 SSMLE
+762 SPMLE
-767 EYQKLRSKSDSCLV
+767 EYRKLRGKSDSCLV
-781 IKEKTVRNLEAEREN
+781 IKEKTVRNLGAEREN

-825 FYRGQLK
+825 FYRAQLK
-832 DISNIRLEEVS
+832 EISNVRLEEASV
-843 AKLAEQAKA
+843 KLAEQAKT

-858 NDFVAEINEMA
+858 NDFVAEINEMV
-869 SNARTEID
+869 SNARTEIE

-912 MEELGSSEFYLAGSR
+912 MEELGSSEFYLAGGR

-960 YDMRISTNQGN
+960 YDMRISTNQGD

-1030 EQMVRYFEENH
+1030 EQMVRYLEENH

-1050 EKIGSIGT
+1050 EKIGSIGA

-1078 LVKVNG
+1078 LVKVNE
-1084 ISEQ
+1084 ISNQ

>member
-83 KNRYLRIGE
+83 KNRYLRTGE

-131 PDTQMEEIHFADIH
+131 PDTQMEEIRFADIQ

-270 IRKLM
+270 IRELM

-302 ASSKKRKSGIE
+302 DSSRKRKTGIE

-326 ESDDLIGGVENSIR
+326 ESNDLIGGVENSIR

-370 EGMETWI
+370 EGLETWI

-386 DMENIRRLQN
+386 DMENMRRLQN
-396 GNVDE
+396 ENVDE

-414 ILNFRQQLC
+414 ILNFRQELC

-428 IRDDVARFSQDMATR
+428 IRDDVARFSRDMATR

-457 PPEIEMAK
+457 PPEIELAK

-524 LQDKKLHQA
+524 LQNKKLHQA
-533 NVVITDKLPETGEEP
+533 TVVITDKLPETGEESK
-548 RSVAELLSIPNIY
+548 SVAELLSIPNIY

-605 ELKKTRFYLGSDAI
+605 DLKKTRFYLGSDAI
-619 KLQLVRLKEEQE
+619 KLQLAQLKEEQE

-647 DERIEE
+647 DKRIEE
-653 IDAVEWKAEYYDF
+653 IDAVEWKAECYDF

-683 GQKEGLENNPEFIAV
+683 GQKEGLENNPEFMAV

-781 IKEKTVRNLEAEREN
+781 IKEKTVRNLGAEREN

-832 DISNIRLEEVS
+832 EISNIRLEEVS
-843 AKLAEQAKA
+843 AKLAEQAKT

-869 SNARTEID
+869 SNAKTEID

-946 EDEEEYTDYRRYFT
+946 EDE
-960 YDMRISTNQGN
+960 
-971 EEIEADLSRK
+971 
-981 QGSASN
+981 
-987 GEKQTPYF
+987 
-995 IILAASLMQC
+995 
-1005 YPKNNC
+1005 
-1011 CVRLAFIDEAFSA
+1011 
-1024 LSRERI
+1024 
-1030 EQMVRYFEENH
+1030 
-1041 FQVIYAAPP
+1041 
-1050 EKIGSIGT
+1050 
-1058 FIQSTVSLVIT
+1058 
-1069 GRYTNMIEG
+1069 
-1078 LVKVNG
+1078 
-1084 ISEQ
+1084 

>member
-1 MKTEKNRKTATKLCL
+1 M
-16 IQWSRFQHVQI
+16 
-27 KLEGSTL
+27 
-34 FTGINGSGKST
+34 
-45 ILDAMTYLLT
+45 
-55 GNRQFNKAAKDKDR
+55 R
-69 TVLGYVRGDTRSNG
+69 T
-83 KNRYLRIGE
+83 
-92 VVSYIAMEFYSS
+92 
-104 VDDNTFVTGVCMESP
+104 
-119 NETDCKSYWFVL
+119 
-131 PDTQMEEIHFADIH
+131 H
-145 GKTMYVYPR
+145 
-154 NQLTVKGKTVKMSL
+154 
-168 FLSQEKGVAQIL
+168 
-180 RALGLRCDV
+180 
-189 GKYRSKILKM
+189 
-199 MAFNPEN
+199 
-206 NIDKFIQDCVLEPGK
+206 
-221 IDSLKELREQKRKFE
+221 
-236 QLKEMFHN
+236 
-244 LELSRQKLEILEKK
+244 
-258 TEEYEVKNRNYQ
+258 
-270 IRKLM
+270 
-275 LCYQQLCDRR
+275 
-285 EEKENIIFRM
+285 
-295 RALEDKL
+295 EDKL
-302 ASSKKRKSGIE
+302 DSNRKRKLGIE

-326 ESDDLIGGVENSIR
+326 ESNDLIGGVEDSIH

-355 NETALAALLRMKGQL
+355 NESALAVLLRMKGQL
-370 EGMETWI
+370 ERLEVWI
-377 EEEIDLEPS
+377 EDEIDFEPS
-386 DMENIRRLQN
+386 DVENIRRLQN
-396 GNVDE
+396 ENVDE

-407 FLRISRR
+407 FIRISSR
-414 ILNFRQQLC
+414 ILNFRQRLG
-423 ENKVH
+423 EDKVH
-428 IRDDVARFSQDMATR
+428 IQDEVDQFRKNMETR
-443 EQDIKNLESNKMVL
+443 EQDIKKLASNKMVL
-457 PPEIEMAK
+457 PTEIETAK
-465 QVIAQEFQRK
+465 QVIALEFQRK
-475 GIQTEVRVFA
+475 GIRTEVRVFA

-533 NVVITDKLPETGEEP
+533 NVVITDKLPEIGEE
-548 RSVAELLSIPNIY
+548 SGSAAELLSIPNIY

-594 MLAKSYAVSMM
+594 MLAKSYAISMM
-605 ELKKTRFYLGSDAI
+605 DMKKTRFYLGADAI
-619 KLQLVRLKEEQE
+619 KLHLAQLKEEQE
-631 EERKSL
+631 TERKSL
-637 EVSRNRLQQT
+637 EVSRNRLQQI
-647 DERIEE
+647 DVRIKE
-653 IDAVEWKAEYYDF
+653 IDAVEWKAERYDF
-666 DAPKKLQ
+666 DAQKKLQ
-673 QNRIQQDTLQ
+673 QNRIQRDTLQ
-683 GQKEGLENNPEFIAV
+683 VQKEGLENNPEFIAV

-704 AKKQCKE
+704 AREQCKE
-711 IQEERDGVVGDIRE
+711 IQKERDEVVGDIRG

-730 KQEREKQKTIAGEIY
+730 KQEREKQKAIAGEIY
-745 EAEQNYEEM
+745 EAEQNYEER

-762 SSMLE
+762 SSMLK
-767 EYQKLRSKSDSCLV
+767 EYQKLRCKSDSCLV
-781 IKEKTVRNLEAEREN
+781 IKEKTVRNLWAEREN

-832 DISNIRLEEVS
+832 EISNVRLEEVS
-843 AKLAEQAKA
+843 AKLAEQAKT

-858 NDFVAEINEMA
+858 KDFVAEINEMV

-877 LINRELKQLPF
+877 LINKELKQLPF

-898 EKADRKDFFRICRK
+898 EKTDRKDFFRICRK
-912 MEELGSSEFYLAGSR
+912 MEELGSSEFCLVGSR

-960 YDMRISTNQGN
+960 YDMRISTKQGD

-1005 YPKNNC
+1005 YPKSNC

-1084 ISEQ
+1084 TSGQ

>member
-16 IQWSRFQHVQI
+16 IQWSRFQNVQI

-83 KNRYLRIGE
+83 KNRYLRAGE
-92 VVSYIAMEFYSS
+92 VVSYIAMEFYSP
-104 VDDNTFVTGVCMESP
+104 VDDNTFVAGVCMESP

-131 PDTQMEEIHFADIH
+131 PDTQMAEIGFTDIQ
-145 GKTMYVYPR
+145 GKTLYVYPR
-154 NQLTVKGKTVKMSL
+154 NQLTVKGKTVKMSQ
-168 FLSQEKGVAQIL
+168 FMSQEKGVAQTL

-189 GKYRSKILKM
+189 AKYRSKILKM
-199 MAFNPEN
+199 VAFNPEN

-221 IDSLKELREQKRKFE
+221 IDSLKELREQKQKFE
-236 QLKEMFHN
+236 QLKGMFHN

-270 IRKLM
+270 IRELM
-275 LCYQQLCDRR
+275 LSYQQLCDRR

-302 ASSKKRKSGIE
+302 DSDRKRKSGIE
-313 SRLEQAEERRRIA
+313 SRLEQAEERLRIA
-326 ESDDLIGGVENSIR
+326 ENNDLIGGVKDSIR
-340 ALEEQLRR
+340 ALKEQLQR
-348 LGEEISA
+348 LGEEIGA
-355 NETALAALLRMKGQL
+355 NETALAVLLRMKEQL
-370 EGMETWI
+370 EGMQIWMEK
-377 EEEIDLEPS
+377 EIDFMPS
-386 DMENIRRLQN
+386 DEENIRRLLDE
-396 GNVDE
+396 NVDE

-407 FLRISRR
+407 FLRISGK
-414 ILNFRQQLC
+414 ILNFRQQL
-423 ENKVH
+423 EEDKVH
-428 IRDDVARFSQDMATR
+428 TKDDITRFNQNIAAR
-443 EQDIKNLESNKMVL
+443 EQNIKELESNKMVL
-457 PPEIEMAK
+457 PQEIAAAK
-465 QVIAQEFQRK
+465 QVIVREFQK
-475 GIQTEVRVFA
+475 QGIRTEVRVFA
-485 ELVKELKD
+485 ELVKEIKD
-493 ESWRAAIETF
+493 ESWREAIETF

-508 FYIIVEGEYC
+508 FYIIVDGDCC
-518 EEAMRI
+518 EEAIQI
-524 LQDKKLHQA
+524 LQDKKLHRV
-533 NVVITDKLPETGEEP
+533 NVVITDKLPETDEEP
-548 RSVAELLSIPNIY
+548 GSVAELLSIPNIY

-575 CESLEELHE
+575 CELLEELHE

-605 ELKKTRFYLGSDAI
+605 DMKKTRFYLGADAI
-619 KLQLVRLKEEQE
+619 KLQLAQLREEQE
-631 EERKSL
+631 AERKSL
-637 EVSRNRLQQT
+637 EVSRNRLQLT
-647 DERIEE
+647 NERIKE
-653 IDAVEWKAEYYDF
+653 IDAVEWKAERYDF
-666 DAPKKLQ
+666 GAPKKMR
-673 QNRIQQDTLQ
+673 QNKIQRDTLQ
-683 GQKEGLENNPEFIAV
+683 GQKETLENNPEFMAV
-698 MEEVKQ
+698 MEEVRQ
-704 AKKQCKE
+704 AREQWKE
-711 IQEERDGVVGDIRE
+711 IQNERDEVVGDIRG

-730 KQEREKQKTIAGEIY
+730 KREREKQKTIAGEIY
-745 EAEQNYEEM
+745 EAKQNYEEM

-762 SSMLE
+762 SAMLE
-767 EYQKLRSKSDSCLV
+767 EYQKLRSRSDSCLV
-781 IKEKTVRNLEAEREN
+781 IKEKTVRNLGAEREN
-796 CIKEMENLQVAY
+796 CIKEMENLQMAY

-832 DISNIRLEEVS
+832 EISNIKIEEVS
-843 AKLAEQAKA
+843 VKLAQQAKT

-869 SNARTEID
+869 SNARAEIE

-888 GSDTYRFVME
+888 GSDTYQFLME

-912 MEELGSSEFYLAGSR
+912 MEELGSAEFYLAGSR

-934 DIQSFMNVILEE
+934 DIQSFMEVILEE

-960 YDMRISTNQGN
+960 YNMRISTNQGD
-971 EEIEADLSRK
+971 EEIESDLSRK

-1005 YPKNNC
+1005 YPKSNC

-1078 LVKVNG
+1078 LVKVNE
-1084 ISEQ
+1084 ISE

>member
-1 MKTEKNRKTATKLCL
+1 MKPEKNRKTATKLCL
-16 IQWSRFQHVQI
+16 IQWSRFQNVLI

-83 KNRYLRIGE
+83 KNRYLRAGE
-92 VVSYIAMEFYSS
+92 VVSYIAMEFYSP
-104 VDDNTFVTGVCMESP
+104 VDDNVFVAGVCMESP
-119 NETDCKSYWFVL
+119 NETDCKSYWFLL
-131 PDTQMEEIHFADIH
+131 PDTQMEEVGFADIQ
-145 GKTMYVYPR
+145 GKTMSVYPR

-168 FLSQEKGVAQIL
+168 FMSQEKGVAQIL
-180 RALGLRCDV
+180 RALGLRCDAQ
-189 GKYRSKILKM
+189 KYRSKLLKM

-221 IDSLKELREQKRKFE
+221 IDSLKELREQKQKFE
-236 QLKEMFHN
+236 QLKGMFHN
-244 LELSRQKLEILEKK
+244 LELGKRKLEELEKK
-258 TEEYEVKNRNYQ
+258 TEEYEAKNRSYQ
-270 IRKLM
+270 IRELM
-275 LCYQQLCDRR
+275 LPYQQLCDRK

-295 RALEDKL
+295 KALEEKL
-302 ASSKKRKSGIE
+302 DSTRKRKTGIE
-313 SRLEQAEERRRIA
+313 GRLEQAEERRRIA
-326 ESDDLIGGVENSIR
+326 ESNDLIGGVENSIR

-348 LGEEISA
+348 LKEEIST
-355 NETALAALLRMKGQL
+355 NETALAALLRVKGQL
-370 EGMETWI
+370 EGLETGLG
-377 EEEIDLEPS
+377 EAAGLESS
-386 DMENIRRLQN
+386 DMSNIRRMPEE
-396 GNVDE
+396 NVAED
-401 NLKRES
+401 LKRES
-407 FLRISRR
+407 FLRISGK
-414 ILNFRQQLC
+414 ILEFRQQL
-423 ENKVH
+423 EEDKVH
-428 IRDDVARFSQDMATR
+428 LQDAAAVMRQNIAAR
-443 EQDIKNLESNKMVL
+443 EQDIKNLEANKMVL
-457 PPEIEMAK
+457 PPEIEEAK
-465 QVIAQEFQRK
+465 QIIAREFQRK
-475 GIQTEVRVFA
+475 GIRTEVRVFA

-508 FYIIVEGEYC
+508 FYIIVEGAYC

-533 NVVITDKLPETGEEP
+533 NVVITDRLPETEEEP
-548 RSVAELLSIPNIY
+548 GSVAELLSIPNSY

-575 CESLEELHE
+575 CESLEELHDR
-584 HPKGGLMKNG
+584 PKGGLMKNG

-605 ELKKTRFYLGSDAI
+605 NLKKTRFYLGADAI
-619 KLQLVRLKEEQE
+619 RLQLVQLRKEQE
-631 EERKSL
+631 EEGKSL
-637 EVSRNRLQQT
+637 EICRDRLR
-647 DERIEE
+647 EAEKRVKE
-653 IDAVEWKAEYYDF
+653 IDAVEWKAERYDF
-666 DAPKKLQ
+666 DAPNKLR
-673 QNRIQQDTLQ
+673 QNRIQQDKLQ
-683 GQKEGLENNPEFIAV
+683 REKEKLENDPEFMAV
-698 MEEVKQ
+698 MEEVNRAREQ
-704 AKKQCKE
+704 YKE
-711 IQEERDGVVGDIRE
+711 ILAERDEAVGDIRG
-725 CEDGL
+725 CEEGL
-730 KQEREKQKTIAGEIY
+730 RQEKEKQKTIAGEIY
-745 EAEQNYEEM
+745 EAEQNYEET
-754 RLRFLELE
+754 RLRLLELE
-762 SSMLE
+762 SAMLE
-767 EYQKLRSKSDSCLV
+767 EYRRLRGKSDSCLV
-781 IKEKTVRNLEAEREN
+781 IKEKTVRNLAAERDN
-796 CIKEMENLQVAY
+796 TIKEMENLQMAY
-808 AKLAEI
+808 ARLAEI

-832 DISNIRLEEVS
+832 EISNVRLEEAS
-843 AKLAEQAKA
+843 AKLAEQAKT

-858 NDFVAEINEMA
+858 NDFVAEINEMVA
-869 SNARTEID
+869 SARTEID

-912 MEELGSSEFYLAGSR
+912 LEELGSSEFYLAGGR
-927 MDEELEH
+927 TDEELEH

-946 EDEEEYTDYRRYFT
+946 EDEEEYTDYRRYFS

-1005 YPKNNC
+1005 YPKSTC

-1050 EKIGSIGT
+1050 EKIGSIGS

-1078 LVKVNG
+1078 LVKADG
-1084 ISEQ
+1084 IFGS

>member
-1 MKTEKNRKTATKLCL
+1 MKPEKNRKTATKLCL
-16 IQWSRFQHVQI
+16 IQWSRFQNVRI

-83 KNRYLRIGE
+83 KNRYLRAGE
-92 VVSYIAMEFYSS
+92 VVSYIAMEFYSP
-104 VDDNTFVTGVCMESP
+104 VDDNPFVTGVCMESP
-119 NETDCKSYWFVL
+119 NETECKSYWFVL
-131 PDTQMEEIHFADIH
+131 PDTQMEEIRFADIQ
-145 GKTMYVYPR
+145 GKTMCVYPR
-154 NQLTVKGKTVKMSL
+154 NQLTVKGKSVKMSL
-168 FLSQEKGVAQIL
+168 FMSQEKGVAQTL

-221 IDSLKELREQKRKFE
+221 IDSLKELREQKQKFE

-244 LELSRQKLEILEKK
+244 LELSRQKLESLEKK
-258 TEEYEVKNRNYQ
+258 TEEYEVKNRNYR
-270 IRKLM
+270 IRELM
-275 LCYQQLCDRR
+275 LYYQQVCDRR

-302 ASSKKRKSGIE
+302 VSNRKRKSGIE

-326 ESDDLIGGVENSIR
+326 ESNNLIGGVENSIR

-348 LGEEISA
+348 LGEAIST
-355 NETALAALLRMKGQL
+355 NESALATLLRMKGQL
-370 EGMETWI
+370 EGLETWI
-377 EEEIDLEPS
+377 EEEIDFESS
-386 DMENIRRLQN
+386 DVENIRRLQDE
-396 GNVDE
+396 NVDE

-407 FLRISRR
+407 FLRISGR
-414 ILNFRQQLC
+414 ILNYRQQLG
-423 ENKVH
+423 EDKVH
-428 IRDDVARFSQDMATR
+428 IQDDVVRFRKDMETR

-457 PPEIEMAK
+457 PPEIETAK

-475 GIQTEVRVFA
+475 GIRTEVRVFA

-493 ESWRAAIETF
+493 ESWRSAIETF

-508 FYIIVEGEYC
+508 FYIIVEGAFC

-548 RSVAELLSIPNIY
+548 GSVAELLSIPNIY

-605 ELKKTRFYLGSDAI
+605 DLKKTRFYLGADAI
-619 KLQLVRLKEEQE
+619 KLQLAQLKEEQKAK
-631 EERKSL
+631 RKSL
-637 EVSRNRLQQT
+637 EVIRNRLQQT
-647 DERIEE
+647 DERIKE
-653 IDAVEWKAEYYDF
+653 IDAVEWKVERYDF

-673 QNRIQQDTLQ
+673 QNMIQQDTLQ
-683 GQKEGLENNPEFIAV
+683 RQKEGLENNPEFIAV
-698 MEEVKQ
+698 MEEVRQ
-704 AKKQCKE
+704 AREQCKE
-711 IQEERDGVVGDIRE
+711 IQNERDEVVGDIRG

-730 KQEREKQKTIAGEIY
+730 KQEKEKQKTIAGEIY

-767 EYQKLRSKSDSCLV
+767 EYQKLRGKSDSCLV
-781 IKEKTVRNLEAEREN
+781 IKEKTVRNLGAEREN

-814 DLNRRGVSFIP
+814 DLNRRGVAFIP

-832 DISNIRLEEVS
+832 EISNVRLEEVS
-843 AKLAEQAKA
+843 AKLAEQAKT

-858 NDFVAEINEMA
+858 NDFVAEINEMV

-898 EKADRKDFFRICRK
+898 EKADRKDFFRICKK

-960 YDMRISTNQGN
+960 YDMRISTNQGD

-1005 YPKNNC
+1005 YPKSNC

>member
-1 MKTEKNRKTATKLCL
+1 MEKNRKTATKLCL
-16 IQWSRFQHVQI
+16 IQWSRFQNVRI

-83 KNRYLRIGE
+83 KNRYLRTGE
-92 VVSYIAMEFYSS
+92 VVSYVAMEFYSP
-104 VDDNTFVTGVCMESP
+104 VDDNTFVAGVCMESP
-119 NETDCKSYWFVL
+119 NETDCRSYWFVL
-131 PDTQMEEIHFADIH
+131 PDTKLEEIGFTDVQ
-145 GKTMYVYPR
+145 GRTMYVYPR
-154 NQLTVKGKTVKMSL
+154 NQLTVKGKSVKMSL
-168 FLSQEKGVAQIL
+168 FMSQEKGVAQIL

-189 GKYRSKILKM
+189 QKYRSKLLKM

-221 IDSLKELREQKRKFE
+221 IDSLKELREQKQKFE
-236 QLKEMFHN
+236 QLKGMFHN
-244 LELSRQKLEILEKK
+244 LELSKKKLEELEKK
-258 TEEYEVKNRNYQ
+258 TEEYEIKNRNYQ
-270 IRKLM
+270 IRELM
-275 LCYQQLCDRR
+275 LSYQQLCDRK

-295 RALEDKL
+295 RALEEKL
-302 ASSKKRKSGIE
+302 DSAGKRKAGIE

-326 ESDDLIGGVENSIR
+326 ENNDLIGGVENSIR

-348 LGEEISA
+348 LEEEISA
-355 NETALAALLRMKGQL
+355 NETALAAVLRMKAQMEGL
-370 EGMETWI
+370 EATIGEK
-377 EEEIDLEPS
+377 IDFEPADS
-386 DMENIRRLQN
+386 DMIRRFQ
-396 GNVDE
+396 DE
-401 NLKRES
+401 NVEEDRKREC
-407 FLRISRR
+407 FLRISDR
-414 ILNFRQQLC
+414 ILNFRQQL
-423 ENKVH
+423 EEDKVH
-428 IRDDVARFSQDMATR
+428 IQDAVAEMRKNMAAR
-443 EQDIKNLESNKMVL
+443 EQDIKSLESNKMVL
-457 PPEIEMAK
+457 PPEIEAAK
-465 QVIAQEFQRK
+465 QVIIREFQHK
-475 GIQTEVRVFA
+475 GIKTEVRVFA

-493 ESWRAAIETF
+493 ETWRAAIETF

-508 FYIIVEGEYC
+508 FYIIVEGAYC

-524 LQDKKLHQA
+524 LQDKKLYQA
-533 NVVITDKLPETGEEP
+533 NVVITDRLPETEAEP
-548 RSVAELLSIPNIY
+548 GSAAELLLIPNIY
-561 ARRYANYLLNGIHR
+561 ARKYANYLLNGIHR
-575 CESLEELHE
+575 CESIEELHE
-584 HPKGGLMKNG
+584 HPRGGLMKNG

-605 ELKKTRFYLGSDAI
+605 NLKKTRFYLGADAI
-619 KLQLVRLKEEQE
+619 RLQLIQLRKEQE
-631 EERKSL
+631 EEGKSL
-637 EVSRNRLQQT
+637 DTCRSRLRET
-647 DERIEE
+647 EEEIKE
-653 IDAVEWKAEYYDF
+653 IDAVEWKVEYYDF
-666 DAPKKLQ
+666 AAPDKLHRNMMQ
-673 QNRIQQDTLQ
+673 KDTLRS
-683 GQKEGLENNPEFIAV
+683 QKESLENNPEFMAI

-704 AKKQCKE
+704 AREQCKE
-711 IQEERDGVVGDIRE
+711 IQGERDETVGDIRE
-725 CEDGL
+725 CEERL
-730 KQEREKQKTIAGEIY
+730 KDEREKQKTIAGEIY
-745 EAEQNYEEM
+745 EAEQSYEEM
-754 RLRFLELE
+754 RIRFLELE
-762 SSMLE
+762 SVMME
-767 EYQKLRSKSDSCLV
+767 EYQRLRSKSDSCLV
-781 IKEKTVRNLEAEREN
+781 IKEKTVKNLAAERDN
-796 CIKEMENLQVAY
+796 TIKEMEDLQVAY
-808 AKLAEI
+808 ARLAEI
-814 DLNRRGVSFIP
+814 DLSRRGVSFIP

-832 DISNIRLEEVS
+832 EISNVRLEEVS
-843 AKLAEQAKA
+843 EKLAEQANT

-858 NDFVAEINEMA
+858 NDFVAEINEMV
-869 SNARTEID
+869 SSARMEID

-898 EKADRKDFFRICRK
+898 EKADRRDFFRICRK

-927 MDEELEH
+927 ADEELEH

-1005 YPKNNC
+1005 YPKSTC

-1078 LVKVNG
+1078 LVKADG
-1084 ISEQ
+1084 ISGS